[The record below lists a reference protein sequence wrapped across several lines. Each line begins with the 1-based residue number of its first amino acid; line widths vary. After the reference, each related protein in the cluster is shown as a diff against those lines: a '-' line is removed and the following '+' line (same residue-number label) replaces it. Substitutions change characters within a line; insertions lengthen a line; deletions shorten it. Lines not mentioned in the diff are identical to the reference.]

1 VLFQERCP
9 GKSGYAAVDLPDED
23 LYQEEDLYQQEEDL
37 YQQEKTFIR
46 RRMLIS
52 TGADVYQQEQY
63 FTCRME
69 TFRSAG

>member
-1 VLFQERCP
+1 MCAFSGAMP
-9 GKSGYAAVDLPDED
+9 GQKWICTVDLPDED
-23 LYQEEDLYQQEEDL
+23 LHQEEDL